1 MLETGPPDKAD
12 GTAQFGQVWTGSI
25 QMSGGCFHHLK
36 LSQFRHSVDDL
47 HERVSVG
54 CGRVEITADDC
65 DDACVLISKAE
76 LEALEHALAVL
87 ARSEDYRA
95 VCAELTQVAG
105 ECLSVPCH
113 APCPQ
118 TM

>member
-1 MLETGPPDKAD
+1 
-12 GTAQFGQVWTGSI
+12 
-25 QMSGGCFHHLK
+25 MSAACFNTLK
-36 LSQFRHSVDDL
+36 LSQFRHSIDTL
-47 HERVSVG
+47 HERVAVG
-54 CGRVEITADDC
+54 HGRVEIIRDDC

-76 LEALEHALAVL
+76 LEALEYALDVL

-95 VCAELTQVAG
+95 MCATLSQVAG

-118 TM
+118 PS